1 MADMISKEEAY
12 TGDSLITKSDM
23 RKTFWRSFALQGCF
37 NYERMQN
44 VGFCYSMIPV
54 LKRLYPDKEQAS
66 EALKRHLSF
75 FNTTPQVVSFIT
87 GACIALEEENKKSEQ
102 GFDIESITALKAAL
116 MGPIA
121 GIGDSFFWGTFRII
135 AAGVGCGLA
144 AQGSLLGAIL
154 FLLIFN
160 VPHYLA
166 RYYGLKLGYKSG
178 ISFIAT
184 AQSSGMVEILTNCA
198 KVIGLCVVGAMI
210 ASMVSFSTPLV
221 LSIGETSIEIQS
233 VFDQILPKVLPLG
246 LTFGIYGLLKKG
258 YKTVSVMLGIIVIG
272 IACAFFGIL

>member
-1 MADMISKEEAY
+1 MAHLEEAY
-12 TGDSLITKSDM
+12 TENSLVTKSDM
-23 RKTFWRSFALQGCF
+23 RKTFWRSFPLQGCF

-44 VGFCYSMIPV
+44 VGFCYSLIPV
-54 LKRLYPDKEQAS
+54 LKRLYPDKEEAR

-87 GACIALEEENKKSEQ
+87 GACIALEEQNKKSKE

-144 AQGSLLGAIL
+144 SKGSLLGAIL

-160 VPHYLA
+160 IPHYLV

-178 ISFIAT
+178 INFIEA
-184 AQSSGMVEILTNCA
+184 AQSSGMIEILTNSA
-198 KVIGLCVVGAMI
+198 KIIGLCVVGAMI
-210 ASMVSFSTPLV
+210 ASMVAFSTPLV
-221 LSIGETSIEIQS
+221 FKMGETSVEIQT
-233 VFDQILPKVLPLG
+233 VFDQILPKVLPLL

-258 YKTVSVMLGIIVIG
+258 YKTVTVMLGIIVIG
-272 IACAFFGIL
+272 IVCAFFGIL

>member
-1 MADMISKEEAY
+1 MAHLDEAY
-12 TGDSLITKSDM
+12 TDGGLITKSDM
-23 RKTFWRSFALQGCF
+23 KKTFWRSFALQGCF

-54 LKRLYPDKEQAS
+54 LKRLYPKKEEAK

-87 GACIALEEENKKSEQ
+87 GACVALEEQNKKSEE
-102 GFDIESITALKAAL
+102 GFDIESVTALKAAL

-144 AQGSLLGAIL
+144 AKGILLGALL

-160 VPHYLA
+160 VPHYLV

-178 ISFIAT
+178 ISFIEA
-184 AQSSGMVEILTNCA
+184 AQSSGMIEILTNCA
-198 KVIGLCVVGAMI
+198 KIIGLCVVGAMI
-210 ASMVSFSTPLV
+210 ASMVAFSTPLV
-221 LSIGETSIEIQS
+221 LSIGETSVEIQS
-233 VFDQILPKVLPLG
+233 VFDQILPKVLPLL
-246 LTFGIYGLLKKG
+246 LTFGIYKLLKKG
-258 YKTVSVMLGIIVIG
+258 YKTLTVMIGIIVIG
-272 IACAFFGIL
+272 IAGAFFGIL

>member
-1 MADMISKEEAY
+1 MAHLDDAY
-12 TGDSLITKSDM
+12 TENSLVTKSDM
-23 RKTFWRSFALQGCF
+23 RKTFWRSFPLQGCF

-54 LKRLYPDKEQAS
+54 LKRLYPEKEEAR

-87 GACIALEEENKKSEQ
+87 GACVALEEENKKSKE

-144 AQGSLLGAIL
+144 SKGSLLGAVL

-160 VPHYLA
+160 IPHYLV

-178 ISFIAT
+178 ITFIET
-184 AQSSGMVEILTNCA
+184 AQSSGMIQILTNCA
-198 KVIGLCVVGAMI
+198 KIIGLCVVGAMI
-210 ASMVSFSTPLV
+210 ASMVAFSTPW
-221 LSIGETSIEIQS
+221 
-233 VFDQILPKVLPLG
+233 
-246 LTFGIYGLLKKG
+246 Y
-258 YKTVSVMLGIIVIG
+258 
-272 IACAFFGIL
+272 

>member
-1 MADMISKEEAY
+1 MSRLDETY
-12 TGDSLITKSDM
+12 TENSLITKSDM
-23 RKTFWRSFALQGCF
+23 RKTFWRSFPLQGCF

-54 LKRLYPDKEQAS
+54 LKRLYPEKEKAR

-87 GACIALEEENKKSEQ
+87 GACVALEEQNKKSEE

-144 AQGSLLGAIL
+144 AKGSILGAIL

-160 VPHYLA
+160 IPHYLV
-166 RYYGLKLGYKSG
+166 RYYGLKMGYKSG
-178 ISFIAT
+178 ISFIET

-198 KVIGLCVVGAMI
+198 KIIGLCVVGAMI

-221 LSIGETSIEIQS
+221 LNIGETQVGIQE
-233 VFDQILPKVLPLG
+233 VFDQILPKILPLV

-258 YKTVSVMLGIIVIG
+258 YKTVTVMLGIIVVSIL
-272 IACAFFGIL
+272 CAFLGIL

>member
-1 MADMISKEEAY
+1 MAHLDNAY
-12 TGDSLITKSDM
+12 TENSLVTKSDM
-23 RKTFWRSFALQGCF
+23 RKTFWRSFPLQGCF

-54 LKRLYPDKEQAS
+54 LKRLYPEKEEAR

-87 GACIALEEENKKSEQ
+87 GACVALEEENKKSKE

-144 AQGSLLGAIL
+144 SKGSLLGAVL

-160 VPHYLA
+160 IPHYLV

-178 ISFIAT
+178 ITFIET
-184 AQSSGMVEILTNCA
+184 AQSSGMIQILTNCA
-198 KVIGLCVVGAMI
+198 KIIGLCVVGAMI
-210 ASMVSFSTPLV
+210 ASMVAFSTPLV
-221 LSIGETSIEIQS
+221 LTMGETSVEIQG
-233 VFDQILPKVLPLG
+233 VFDQILPKVLPLL

-258 YKTVSVMLGIIVIG
+258 YKTVTVMLGIIIAG